1 MAHSLR
7 PFLMFQG
14 GVAEAAMTLYTSLF
28 RDSAIEDV
36 ERFAAGE
43 PGSPGLV
50 RQARFRVAG
59 QELRCFDSPIA
70 HDFGFTPSLSLAVEC
85 ESLAELEAAFA
96 ALAVDGRVLMPL
108 DDHGFSTR
116 FGWVSD
122 RYGVSW
128 QLNLA

>member
-1 MAHSLR
+1 MAHELR

-28 RDSAIEDV
+28 RDSGVDSV

-43 PGSPGLV
+43 PGAPGTIK
-50 RQARFRVAG
+50 QARFRVAG
-59 QELRCFDSPIA
+59 QELRCFDSPTPHA
-70 HDFGFTPSLSLAVEC
+70 FDFTPSLSLFVEC

-96 ALAVDGRVLMPL
+96 TLATDGRVLMPL
-108 DDHGFSTR
+108 DGYGFSTR